1 LELVL
6 ERNGPP
12 RIALYARASANDQ
25 TTEGVSIRVQ
35 LERLFEYCNSR
46 QWAVAEPYVDEGYPG
61 GDVGRPGYRRMLN
74 ERNRWDIVLVLQ
86 LAHIHQDPRNFVAMM
101 GDLRKW
107 GKHFVSA
114 TESFD
119 TSTPSGRL
127 VIDVL
132 QQVTQVEPV
141 QPGVSVYAGMY
152 RAAKAGRF
160 LGMSDPFGFK
170 YDRETKNLIQVP
182 EEASVIRE
190 IFARYFT
197 DRWSMEVIADD
208 LRTRRVP
215 TKRGGHWSKRQIFR
229 VLHSPLCQGSRRWVD
244 IVTGGTHEAIVEAN
258 GARSF
263 GKRRPLRR
271 KTLDSRGA
279 RQGAS

>member
-1 LELVL
+1 LELIL
-6 ERNGPP
+6 EKNGPP
-12 RIALYARASANDQ
+12 RIAMYARVSATDQ
-25 TTEGVSIRVQ
+25 TTEEVSIQVQ

-46 QWAVAEPYVDEGYPG
+46 EWSVAERYVDEG
-61 GDVGRPGYRRMLN
+61 DSDRDLERPAYRRMLK
-74 ERNRWDIVLVLQ
+74 ERNRWDIVLVLKVAQ
-86 LAHIHQDPRNFVAMM
+86 IHQDPRNFMTMM
-101 GDLRKW
+101 SDLTTW

-141 QPGVSVYAGMY
+141 QPGVRVYAGMY

-170 YDRETKNLIQVP
+170 YDRETKNLIQLP
-182 EEASVIRE
+182 EEALVVRE

-215 TKRGGHWSKRQIFR
+215 TKRGGQWSKRQIFR
-229 VLHSPLCQGSRRWVD
+229 VLHSPLCEGSRRWVD
-244 IVTGGTHEAIVEAN
+244 IVTGGTHEAIVDAN

-279 RQGAS
+279 RQGAP